1 MPAMFRRPLLPHTLW
16 KTTVRA
22 PLNADCL
29 IAVCVVAHKV
39 RVVKHLLQ
47 QDARPLLLAGHSIG
61 AYMCL
66 RILRRL
72 EPHECRRIVG
82 CFLLMP
88 TIANIGSSPNGLRLS
103 RFFSAPWRF
112 FLRNAARVV
121 RWCPSFVIRT
131 LASARVPIEL
141 AHLCEQLLYPSVVDN
156 VLFMAGDEM
165 ALVRE
170 LHEWRG
176 DELLLAAADLVCS
189 YHSRADP
196 WCPLKDF
203 HRLKKQFPD
212 SRWEL
217 CSEPVDIPHAFV
229 LDRRGTRVVAAH
241 CVQWAA
247 QRLLAIPR
255 DTWMSQLLE
264 TEQSAARARHLCS
277 PAQQLASALLSPG
290 SHVRR
295 VESRRR

>member
-1 MPAMFRRPLLPHTLW
+1 
-16 KTTVRA
+16 
-22 PLNADCL
+22 
-29 IAVCVVAHKV
+29 
-39 RVVKHLLQ
+39 
-47 QDARPLLLAGHSIG
+47 
-61 AYMCL
+61 
-66 RILRRL
+66 
-72 EPHECRRIVG
+72 
-82 CFLLMP
+82 
-88 TIANIGSSPNGLRLS
+88 
-103 RFFSAPWRF
+103 
-112 FLRNAARVV
+112 
-121 RWCPSFVIRT
+121 
-131 LASARVPIEL
+131 
-141 AHLCEQLLYPSVVDN
+141 
-156 VLFMAGDEM
+156 
-165 ALVRE
+165 VRE

-203 HRLKKQFPD
+203 HRYGCAFISRQYSIATARLKKQFPD